1 MEISIDERMT
11 KKAKTLLEDDPIN
24 IATIKKEREKAYN
37 TIRKNRIRNE
47 IFYKKK
53 NYFQEEIRNSQ
64 FNNNQIIIP
73 KLNINPKLKNDT
85 YINEL
90 IKSDNYDT
98 IFEFIKEIYNN
109 QNFNIDI
116 LKYGLFCLN
125 EKLLNLEKNI
135 LEDFIK
141 KYNFKEIIYLLLMYS
156 KNEINKIDFD
166 DVILKLTYQ
175 IIVNYCYCSY
185 EGQGW
190 QRLQ

>member
-1 MEISIDERMT
+1 MEISIDERMA

-24 IATIKKEREKAYN
+24 ISTIKKEREKAYN

-73 KLNINPKLKNDT
+73 KLNINPKLKSDT

-90 IKSDNYDT
+90 IKSDNYDK

-109 QNFNIDI
+109 QTFNIDI
-116 LKYGLFCLN
+116 LKY
-125 EKLLNLEKNI
+125 
-135 LEDFIK
+135 
-141 KYNFKEIIYLLLMYS
+141 
-156 KNEINKIDFD
+156 
-166 DVILKLTYQ
+166 
-175 IIVNYCYCSY
+175 
-185 EGQGW
+185 
-190 QRLQ
+190 